1 MPTFQDRLKQ
11 FLEYLNIPMQ
21 AFERQC
27 GIAQGLGVRLSEK
40 SYSTTFR
47 RISDAFPELDLDW
60 LKTGRGEMLK
70 VTSPTLSGN
79 DFTIAVPDQVK
90 HRDVFNLL
98 DAKKQIML
106 LQERIKLLEA
116 ELRGKSKELD
126 DTEFRNTE
134 LSFSLQRERKMN
146 DLIIGQ
152 IEQLKTQL
160 ADKERIIQLLEQKL

>member
-1 MPTFQDRLKQ
+1 
-11 FLEYLNIPMQ
+11 
-21 AFERQC
+21 
-27 GIAQGLGVRLSEK
+27 
-40 SYSTTFR
+40 
-47 RISDAFPELDLDW
+47 
-60 LKTGRGEMLK
+60 
-70 VTSPTLSGN
+70 
-79 DFTIAVPDQVK
+79 
-90 HRDVFNLL
+90 
-98 DAKKQIML
+98 ML